1 MKRSPLTA
9 GSNPAVHLLLRHG
22 QKERTVIET
31 ILCKGGGGGMWDI
44 MYVFSEQEVVAH
56 SWQVCRLL
64 METDVA
70 FKHSSLHLFEGALL

>member
-1 MKRSPLTA
+1 
-9 GSNPAVHLLLRHG
+9 
-22 QKERTVIET
+22 
-31 ILCKGGGGGMWDI
+31 MWDI

-64 METDVA
+64 METDVV